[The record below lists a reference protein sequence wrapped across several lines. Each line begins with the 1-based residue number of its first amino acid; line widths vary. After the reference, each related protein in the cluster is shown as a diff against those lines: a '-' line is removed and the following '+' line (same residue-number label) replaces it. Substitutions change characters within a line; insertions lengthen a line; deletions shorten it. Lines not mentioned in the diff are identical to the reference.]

1 MHLDW
6 WTLALQTVNFA
17 VLVWLLHRFLYRPVL
32 RLVETRL
39 VEVQRQYADAKA
51 AEEKANAQLAAVE
64 AERAGIAAEREAT
77 LKAAATQIREM
88 TAAGRAQGGR
98 EAEALLESGR
108 KTLAEERQQALAA
121 AQQLALELGAQF
133 AQQLLAEVPVALR
146 AEASIGRIEQ
156 FLKGLAPA
164 ERDALA
170 RQLDGG
176 DPLIVVTAAP
186 LPSTIADAWRGRLRT
201 LLGNTTTVD
210 FQVRPELIAGTELRF
225 PTAELRFSWE
235 SALATMRSEVTA
247 RADPH

>member
-6 WTLALQTVNFA
+6 WTLALQTINFA
-17 VLVWLLHRFLYRPVL
+17 ILVWLLHRFLYKPVL
-32 RLVETRL
+32 RLVGTRQA
-39 VEVQRQYADAKA
+39 EVQRQYDDAKA
-51 AEEKANAQLAAVE
+51 AGEKANTQLAAVE
-64 AERAGIAAEREAT
+64 AERAGIAAEREAA

-88 TAAGRAQGGR
+88 TAAARAQGER
-98 EAEALLESGR
+98 EAQALLESGR
-108 KTLAEERQQALAA
+108 TTLAAERQQALADT
-121 AQQLALELGAQF
+121 QQLALELGAQF
-133 AQQLLAEVPVALR
+133 AQQLLAEVPATVR

-156 FLKGLAPA
+156 FLTGLAPA

-176 DPLIVVTAAP
+176 DPLVVVTAAP
-186 LPSTIADAWRGRLRT
+186 LPSAVADAWRGRLRA

-210 FQVRPELIAGTELRF
+210 FEVRPELIAGTELRF

-247 RADPH
+247 HADPH

>member
-32 RLVETRL
+32 RLVETRRS
-39 VEVQRQYADAKA
+39 EVQRQYADAKA

-64 AERAGIAAEREAT
+64 AERVAIASEREAA

-88 TAAGRAQGGR
+88 TAAGRAKSER
-98 EAEALLESGR
+98 EAQALLESGR
-108 KTLAEERQQALAA
+108 KTLAGERQQALAA
-121 AQQLALELGAQF
+121 AQQFALELGATF

-146 AEASIGRIEQ
+146 AEAWIGRVEQ
-156 FLKGLAPA
+156 FVRGLAPA

-170 RQLDGG
+170 RQLASGE
-176 DPLIVVTAAP
+176 PLIVVTAAP
-186 LPSTIADAWRGRLRT
+186 LPSAIADAWRGRLRA

-210 FQVRPELIAGTELRF
+210 FKVRPELIAGAELRF
-225 PTAELRFSWE
+225 PTAELRFSFE
-235 SALATMRSEVTA
+235 SALATLRSEVAA